1 MFSGKVKPRKM
12 LKETKTLKLYQLK
25 NNLGQ
30 IEGLPKNPRLIK
42 DNRFNKLLKSIQ
54 DDPDMMQLRELI
66 VYPYTPTLKSKHQS
80 QIEYIVIAG
89 NMRLHAVK
97 ELGWAEVPCKI
108 LEASTSLETLK
119 AITIKDN
126 VSFGENDYDL
136 LANDWEQELLEAMGM
151 DIMYGMDEMMEEAEK
166 VKNDDK
172 AKKITLRYNT
182 EAYASVTDYLLSVGT
197 TLEEGLLN
205 IIEEHKISTQ

>member
-1 MFSGKVKPRKM
+1 M
-12 LKETKTLKLYQLK
+12 LKQTKLLKLYQLK

-42 DNRFNKLLKSIQ
+42 DIRFAKLVKSIQ
-54 DDPDMMQLRELI
+54 DDPEMMHLRELI
-66 VYPYTPTLKSKHQS
+66 VYPYTPTLKAKYDS
-80 QIEYIVIAG
+80 QVEYIVIAG

-97 ELGWAEVPCKI
+97 ELGWTEVPCKI
-108 LEASTSLETLK
+108 LDASTSLEMLK

-172 AKKITLRYNT
+172 AKKITLRYST
-182 EAYASVTDYLLSVGT
+182 EAYAEVTDYLLSVGT

>member
-1 MFSGKVKPRKM
+1 M
-12 LKETKTLKLYQLK
+12 LKQTKLLKLYQLK

-42 DNRFNKLLKSIQ
+42 DIRFAKLLKSIQ
-54 DDPDMMQLRELI
+54 DDPEMMHLRELI
-66 VYPYTPTLKSKHQS
+66 VYPYTPTLKAKYDS
-80 QIEYIVIAG
+80 QVEYIVIAG

-97 ELGWAEVPCKI
+97 ELGWTEVPCKI
-108 LEASTSLETLK
+108 LDASTSLEMLK

-172 AKKITLRYNT
+172 AKKITLRYST
-182 EAYASVTDYLLSVGT
+182 EAYAEVTDYLLSVGT

>member
-1 MFSGKVKPRKM
+1 M
-12 LKETKTLKLYQLK
+12 LKETKPLKLYQLK

-54 DDPDMMQLRELI
+54 DDPDMMHLRELI

-97 ELGWAEVPCKI
+97 ELGWVEVPCKI

-151 DIMYGMDEMMEEAEK
+151 DIMYGMDEMIEEAEK

-197 TLEEGLLN
+197 TLEEGLPN
-205 IIEEHKISTQ
+205 IIEEHKLTTQ

>member
-1 MFSGKVKPRKM
+1 M

-97 ELGWAEVPCKI
+97 ELGWVEVPCKI

-151 DIMYGMDEMMEEAEK
+151 DIMYGMDEIMEEAEK

>member
-1 MFSGKVKPRKM
+1 MIA
-12 LKETKTLKLYQLK
+12 ETKILKLYQLK

-97 ELGWAEVPCKI
+97 EIGWAEVPCKI

>member
-1 MFSGKVKPRKM
+1 M
-12 LKETKTLKLYQLK
+12 LKQTKLLKLYQLK

-42 DNRFNKLLKSIQ
+42 DIRFAKLVKSIQ
-54 DDPDMMQLRELI
+54 DDPEMMQLRELI
-66 VYPYTPTLKSKHQS
+66 VYPYTPTLKAKYDS
-80 QIEYIVIAG
+80 QVEYIVIAG

-97 ELGWAEVPCKI
+97 ELGWTEVPCKI
-108 LEASTSLETLK
+108 LDASTSLEMLK

-172 AKKITLRYNT
+172 AKKITLRYST
-182 EAYASVTDYLLSVGT
+182 EAYAEVTDYLLSVGT

>member
-1 MFSGKVKPRKM
+1 M

-97 ELGWAEVPCKI
+97 ELGWVEVPCKI
-108 LEASTSLETLK
+108 LEASTSLEMLK

>member
-1 MFSGKVKPRKM
+1 M

-97 ELGWAEVPCKI
+97 ELGWVEVPCKI
-108 LEASTSLETLK
+108 LEASTSLEMLK

-172 AKKITLRYNT
+172 AKKITLRYNI

>member
-1 MFSGKVKPRKM
+1 M

-42 DNRFNKLLKSIQ
+42 GNRFNKLLKSIQ

-97 ELGWAEVPCKI
+97 ELGWVEVPCKI

>member
-1 MFSGKVKPRKM
+1 M
-12 LKETKTLKLYQLK
+12 LKETKILKLYQLK

-42 DNRFNKLLKSIQ
+42 DHRFKKLVKSIQ
-54 DDPDMMQLRELI
+54 DDPGMMHLRELI
-66 VYPYTPTLKSKHQS
+66 VYPYAPTLKAKHQS
-80 QIEYIVIAG
+80 QLEYIVIAG

-97 ELGWAEVPCKI
+97 ELGWTEVPCKI
-108 LEASTSLETLK
+108 LDASTSLEMLK
-119 AITIKDN
+119 AVTIKDN

-151 DIMYGMDEMMEEAEK
+151 DIMYGMDEMMEEVEK
-166 VKNDDK
+166 EKNDDK
-172 AKKITLRYNT
+172 AKKITLRYSK
-182 EAYASVTDYLLSVGT
+182 EAYADVTDYLLSVGT

-205 IIEEHKISTQ
+205 LIEEHKIANQ

>member
-1 MFSGKVKPRKM
+1 M
-12 LKETKTLKLYQLK
+12 LKQTKLLKLYQLK

-42 DNRFNKLLKSIQ
+42 DIRFAKLLKSIQ
-54 DDPDMMQLRELI
+54 DDPEMMHLRELI
-66 VYPYTPTLKSKHQS
+66 VYPYTPTLKAKYDS
-80 QIEYIVIAG
+80 QVEYIVIAG

-97 ELGWAEVPCKI
+97 ELGWTEVPCKI
-108 LEASTSLETLK
+108 LDASTSLEMLK

-172 AKKITLRYNT
+172 AKKITLRYSA
-182 EAYASVTDYLLSVGT
+182 EAYAEVTDYLLSVGT

>member
-1 MFSGKVKPRKM
+1 M
-12 LKETKTLKLYQLK
+12 LKQTKLLKLYQLK

-42 DNRFNKLLKSIQ
+42 DIRFAKLVKSIQ
-54 DDPDMMQLRELI
+54 DDPEMMQLRELI
-66 VYPYTPTLKSKHQS
+66 VYPYTPTLKAKYDS
-80 QIEYIVIAG
+80 QVEYIVIAG

-97 ELGWAEVPCKI
+97 ELGWTEVPCKV
-108 LEASTSLETLK
+108 LDASTSLEMLK

-172 AKKITLRYNT
+172 AKKITLRYST
-182 EAYASVTDYLLSVGT
+182 EAYAEVTDYLLSVGT

>member
-1 MFSGKVKPRKM
+1 M

-97 ELGWAEVPCKI
+97 ELGWVEVPCKI

>member
-1 MFSGKVKPRKM
+1 MFSGKVKSKRM

-66 VYPYTPTLKSKHQS
+66 VYPYTPTLKAKHAS
-80 QIEYIVIAG
+80 QIDYIVIAG

-97 ELGWAEVPCKI
+97 ELGWVEVPCKI

-126 VSFGENDYDL
+126 GSFGENDYDL

-172 AKKITLRYNT
+172 AKKITLRYNA